1 MILDDEM
8 TADEEDSGMI
18 SLFIYLFICF
28 YF

>member
-8 TADEEDSGMI
+8 STDEEDSGMI
-18 SLFIYLFICF
+18 SLFHYLFICF